1 VSRVL
6 LMVGTKKGAFLFDSD
21 EDRRDWSVRG
31 PFCEGFEVRDV
42 TYDPSDGAIYA
53 AATSPWFG
61 HAVFRSP
68 DLGATWTHS
77 SEGLTYGEDGPK
89 LTRVWNVTPAHGA
102 VYAGVEPAGLFRSDD
117 AGATWHHIEGL
128 TNHPSRSEWGPGAG
142 GLILHTIIP
151 HPTDP
156 DRMWVGASSVGVFE
170 TTDGG
175 ASWTARNRGVR
186 QDYNPGE
193 PGEVGSCVHKFAMAP
208 GTDQTLYQQNHCG
221 VYRSD
226 DGGAHWTEITGSL
239 PSAFGFVL
247 GTPPREPRTAWVLP
261 LTTPD
266 KGRFTID
273 AKAAVWRTR
282 DGGGSWERLSKGLP
296 QENAW
301 LSVLREAM
309 GVDSLE
315 RPGVYFGAQSGQ
327 VFASADEGDTWRE
340 IAAYLPA
347 IASVDVAVIAG

>member
-1 VSRVL
+1 MPRVL
-6 LMVGTKKGAFLFDSD
+6 LMVGTKKGAFLLESD
-21 EDRRDWSVRG
+21 ETRRDWSIRG
-31 PFCEGFEVRDV
+31 PFCEGFEIRDV

-53 AATSPWFG
+53 AATSSWFG

-68 DLGATWTHS
+68 DLGETWTHS
-77 SEGLTYGEDGPK
+77 SEGLAYGDDRPK

-102 VYAGVEPAGLFRSDD
+102 VFAGVEPAGLFRSDD

-128 TNHPSRSEWGPGAG
+128 TNHPSREGWFPGNG
-142 GLILHTIIP
+142 GLILHTVVP

-175 ASWTARNRGVR
+175 VNWTPRNKGVR

-193 PGEVGSCVHKFAMAP
+193 PLEVGSCVHKFALAA
-208 GTDQTLYQQNHCG
+208 GSNQTLYQQNHCG

-239 PSAFGFVL
+239 PSEFGFVL
-247 GTPPREPRTAWVLP
+247 GVHPRDPQTAWVLP
-261 LTTPD
+261 LTAPE
-266 KGRFTID
+266 KGRFTPD

-282 DGGGSWERLSKGLP
+282 NGGGSWERLSDGLP
-296 QENAW
+296 QQNAW

-309 GVDSLE
+309 GVDTLE

-327 VFASADEGDTWRE
+327 VFASADEGESWRE
-340 IAAYLPA
+340 IASYLPA